1 MYFSW
6 KKISIIKLTD
16 RPGSR
21 TEDTR
26 ESEDVRESEGIGE
39 SVGSTGTEV
48 KP

>member
-16 RPGSR
+16 RRGSR

>member
-26 ESEDVRESEGIGE
+26 ESEGIGE
-39 SVGSTGTEV
+39 SVGLTGTEV